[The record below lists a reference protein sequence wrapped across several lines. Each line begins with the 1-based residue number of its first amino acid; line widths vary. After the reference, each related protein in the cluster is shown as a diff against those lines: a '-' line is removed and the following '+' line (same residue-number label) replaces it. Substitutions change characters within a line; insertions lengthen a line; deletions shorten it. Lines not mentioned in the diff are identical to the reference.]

1 MRFRA
6 AGEMRFRAAG
16 EMRFRAAG
24 NKTKPREPAS

>member
-1 MRFRA
+1 
-6 AGEMRFRAAG
+6 MRFRAAG